1 MTRDELLVKNDM
13 AISTL
18 DTNPSLL
25 ARVARWIRPEI
36 RALSAYH
43 VPPSADFIKLD
54 AMENPYRWPEDMV
67 EEWLAVLRDVS
78 LNRYPDPSPVGLKAS
93 LGEAMGVPLHA
104 GSGQDVLLGNGSDEL
119 IQMIA
124 LSLAQP
130 GRSVLAPEPS
140 FVMYKMIATF
150 TGMDYVGV
158 PLAED
163 FSLDMDAML
172 AAIRQHQPAVVF
184 LAYPN
189 NPTGDLFDRESV
201 KTVIEASP
209 GLVVVDEAYHAFA
222 GDSFMG
228 ELGKYDNLL
237 VMRTVSKMGLAGLRL
252 GLLAGPTEWLSEFDK
267 TRLPYNINVLTQ
279 VSAEFALAHRAVL
292 DTQTQQICV
301 DRELLAAELRA
312 LDGVTPFPSRANFIL
327 FRVNKEGGDAA
338 GVVFESLKAQGVLIK
353 NMGAVQG
360 PLANCLRVTIGSA
373 DENSAFLQALK
384 QALGKS

>member
-1 MTRDELLVKNDM
+1 MTDSKL
-13 AISTL
+13 A
-18 DTNPSLL
+18 PSSSILT
-25 ARVARWIRPEI
+25 RVARWVRPEI

-43 VPPSADFIKLD
+43 VPSSADFIKLD
-54 AMENPYRWPEDMV
+54 AMENPYHWPEAMV

-78 LNRYPDPSPVGLKAS
+78 LNRYPDPSPAGLKAS
-93 LGEAMGVPLHA
+93 LGTAMGVPA
-104 GSGQDVLLGNGSDEL
+104 GMDVLLGNGSDEL

-124 LSLAQP
+124 MTLAQP
-130 GRSVLAPEPS
+130 GRVILAPEPS

-163 FSLDMDAML
+163 FALDVPAML
-172 AAIRQHQPAVVF
+172 AAIEQHQPAVTF

-189 NPTGDLFDRESV
+189 NPTGDLFDREAV
-201 KTVIEASP
+201 RAVVEASP

-279 VSAEFALAHRAVL
+279 VSAEFALTHREVL
-292 DTQTQQICV
+292 DTQTQQICA
-301 DRELLAAELRA
+301 DREKLMAELQV
-312 LDGVTPFPSRANFIL
+312 LPGVEPFPSRANFIL
-327 FRVNKEGGDAA
+327 FRVTDAA
-338 GVVFESLKAQGVLIK
+338 VVFDSLKTQGVLIK
-353 NMGAVQG
+353 NMGASEG
-360 PLANCLRVTIGSA
+360 PLANCLRVTVGTA
-373 DENSAFLQALK
+373 EENAAFLQALK
-384 QALGKS
+384 QILK